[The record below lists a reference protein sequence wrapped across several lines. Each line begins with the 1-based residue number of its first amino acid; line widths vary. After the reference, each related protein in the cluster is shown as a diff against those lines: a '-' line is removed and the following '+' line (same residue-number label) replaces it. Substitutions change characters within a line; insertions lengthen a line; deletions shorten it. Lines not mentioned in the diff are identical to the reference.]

1 MKKQIWKRWTK
12 VLLPAMVLFTL
23 FSGCYTVKHPR
34 DGRWESE
41 DGKLIVS
48 YEKAPYEAI
57 LTINGEQCRYY
68 FGVEHGTS
76 DIELCSPDDGK
87 PIVQGKIHSYNEND
101 WIITIDGTE
110 YRLHRVSEPSQ

>member
-12 VLLPAMVLFTL
+12 VLLAIVLLTL

-48 YEKAPYEAI
+48 YENAPTEAI
-57 LTINGEQCRYY
+57 FTVNGEQYQY
-68 FGVEHGTS
+68 LFGVEHGTT
-76 DIELCSPDDGK
+76 DIELYETEDSTF
-87 PIVQGKIHSYNEND
+87 IVQGKILSYNENE

-110 YRLHRVSEPSQ
+110 YRLHRVSEPLQ